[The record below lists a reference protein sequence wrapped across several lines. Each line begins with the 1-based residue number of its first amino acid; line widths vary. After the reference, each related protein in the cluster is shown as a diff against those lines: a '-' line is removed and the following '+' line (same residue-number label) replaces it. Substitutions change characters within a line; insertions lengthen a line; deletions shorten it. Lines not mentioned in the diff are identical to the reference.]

1 MISRFFWLFFFFP
14 ILYYHK
20 VSEKIT
26 SITCVMLIVFCMNV
40 ICKCIITCIKIFLL
54 INLHFMIMLF
64 RVTVLNNMKY
74 LLCRNVWLFLQL
86 NQEYIKTT
94 DLVHTS
100 VTGITVLYWGCGG

>member
-1 MISRFFWLFFFFP
+1 
-14 ILYYHK
+14 
-20 VSEKIT
+20 
-26 SITCVMLIVFCMNV
+26 MLIVFCMNV

-94 DLVHTS
+94 YLVHMLLVS
-100 VTGITVLYWGCGG
+100 LSYIGVVVAEWLR